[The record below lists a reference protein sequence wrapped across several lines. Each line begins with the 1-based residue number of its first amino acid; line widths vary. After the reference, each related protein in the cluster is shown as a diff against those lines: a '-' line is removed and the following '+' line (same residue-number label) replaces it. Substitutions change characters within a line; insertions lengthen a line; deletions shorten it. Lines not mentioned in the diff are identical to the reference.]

1 MANGLCKIKR
11 IMATFPLQPEPSP
24 QGQLR
29 EHFHRQL
36 ADLQDTVLEM
46 TSMVD
51 RAIERSL
58 SALVNRDVALAKIV
72 IDEDQVINQMGYR
85 IQDQCVEL
93 LARQSPLAGDLR
105 LIVSVS
111 ALANELERM
120 GDHAE
125 GNAKIVVMMQDE
137 PLVKPLVDIPIMAEK
152 ARAMMNKAIQAFL
165 DKDIETSYVVGTEDD
180 EVDTLYDLIYGDLI
194 QVMISD
200 PTKIEP
206 ATRLLWVAHNL
217 ERIGDRATNIAERTV
232 YTVTGE
238 LPQMDVSRY

>member
-1 MANGLCKIKR
+1 MV
-11 IMATFPLQPEPSP
+11 TSQPQPEPHP
-24 QGQLR
+24 PGELR

-36 ADLQDTVLEM
+36 AALQDTVLEM

-58 SALVNRDVALAKIV
+58 SALVNRDVPLAELV
-72 IDEDQVINQMGYR
+72 IDDDRLVNEIGYR
-85 IQDQCVEL
+85 IQNQSVEL

-105 LIVSVS
+105 LVVSVS
-111 ALANELERM
+111 ALATELERM
-120 GDHAE
+120 ADHAE
-125 GNAKIVVMMQDE
+125 GIAKIVVMMQNE

-165 DKDIETSYVVGTEDD
+165 DKDVDTAYAVGNDDD
-180 EVDTLYDLIYGDLI
+180 EVDALYDTIYGDLI
-194 QVMISD
+194 QVMVTD
-200 PTKIEP
+200 PSKIEP

-238 LPQMDVSRY
+238 LPQMDVSSY

>member
-1 MANGLCKIKR
+1 MV
-11 IMATFPLQPEPSP
+11 TSQPQPEPHP
-24 QGQLR
+24 PGELR

-36 ADLQDTVLEM
+36 AELQDTVLEM

-58 SALVNRDVALAKIV
+58 NALVNRDVPLAEAV
-72 IDEDQVINQMGYR
+72 IKEDRLVNDIGYR
-85 IQDQCVEL
+85 IQNQCVEL

-105 LIVSVS
+105 LVVSVS
-111 ALANELERM
+111 ALATELERM
-120 GDHAE
+120 ADHAE
-125 GNAKIVVMMQDE
+125 GNAKIVVMMQNE

-165 DKDIETSYVVGTEDD
+165 DKDLDAAYAVGADDD
-180 EVDTLYDLIYGDLI
+180 EVDDLYDIIYGDLI
-194 QVMISD
+194 QVMVSD
-200 PTKIEP
+200 PSTIEP
-206 ATRLLWVAHNL
+206 ATRLLWVSHNL

-238 LPQMDVSRY
+238 LPQMDVSSY

>member
-1 MANGLCKIKR
+1 MV
-11 IMATFPLQPEPSP
+11 TSQPQPEPPP
-24 QGQLR
+24 QGHLR

-36 ADLQDTVLEM
+36 AELQDTVLEM

-58 SALVNRDVALAKIV
+58 SALVNRDVPLAEAV
-72 IDEDQVINQMGYR
+72 IKEDRLVNEIGYR
-85 IQDQCVEL
+85 IQNQCVEL

-105 LIVSVS
+105 LVVSVS
-111 ALANELERM
+111 ALATELERM
-120 GDHAE
+120 ADHAE
-125 GNAKIVVMMQDE
+125 GNAKIVVMMQNE

-165 DKDIETSYVVGTEDD
+165 DKDLDAAHEVDADDD

-194 QVMISD
+194 QVMVND
-200 PTKIEP
+200 PSKIEA

-232 YTVTGE
+232 YTVTGQ
-238 LPQMDVSRY
+238 LPQMDVSSY

>member
-1 MANGLCKIKR
+1 MV
-11 IMATFPLQPEPSP
+11 TSQPQPEPHP
-24 QGQLR
+24 PGELR

-36 ADLQDTVLEM
+36 AALQDTVLEM

-51 RAIERSL
+51 RAIQRSL
-58 SALVNRDVALAKIV
+58 SALVNRDVPLAELV
-72 IDEDQVINQMGYR
+72 VGEDRLVNEIGYR
-85 IQDQCVEL
+85 IQNQSVEL
-93 LARQSPLAGDLR
+93 LARQSPLAGELR
-105 LIVSVS
+105 LVVSVS
-111 ALANELERM
+111 ALATELERM
-120 GDHAE
+120 ADHAE
-125 GNAKIVVMMQDE
+125 GIAKIVVMMQNE

-165 DKDIETSYVVGTEDD
+165 DKDIEAAHAVDADDD
-180 EVDTLYDLIYGDLI
+180 EVDTLYDTIYGDLI
-194 QVMISD
+194 QVMVND

-238 LPQMDVSRY
+238 LPKMDVSSY

>member
-1 MANGLCKIKR
+1 MV
-11 IMATFPLQPEPSP
+11 TSQPQPEPPP
-24 QGQLR
+24 QGHLR

-36 ADLQDTVLEM
+36 AELQDTVLEM

-58 SALVNRDVALAKIV
+58 SALVNRDVPLAEAV
-72 IDEDQVINQMGYR
+72 IKEDRLVNEIGYR
-85 IQDQCVEL
+85 IQNQCVEL

-105 LIVSVS
+105 LVVSVS
-111 ALANELERM
+111 ALATELERM
-120 GDHAE
+120 ADHAE
-125 GNAKIVVMMQDE
+125 GNAKIVVMMQNE

-165 DKDIETSYVVGTEDD
+165 DKDLDAAHEVDADDD

-194 QVMISD
+194 QVMVND
-200 PTKIEP
+200 PSKIEA

-232 YTVTGE
+232 YTVTGQR
-238 LPQMDVSRY
+238 PQMDVSSY

>member
-1 MANGLCKIKR
+1 MV
-11 IMATFPLQPEPSP
+11 TSQPQPEPLP
-24 QGQLR
+24 HGELR

-36 ADLQDTVLEM
+36 AELQDTVLEM

-51 RAIERSL
+51 RAIERAL
-58 SALVNRDVALAKIV
+58 SALVNRDVPLAQVV
-72 IDEDQVINQMGYR
+72 IDEDRLINQIGYR
-85 IQDQCVEL
+85 IQNQSVEL

-105 LIVSVS
+105 LVVSVS
-111 ALANELERM
+111 ALATELERM

-125 GNAKIVVMMQDE
+125 GIAKIVVMMRNE

-165 DKDIETSYVVGTEDD
+165 DKDMDASHAVDNDDD
-180 EVDTLYDLIYGDLI
+180 EVDALYDTIYRDLI
-194 QVMISD
+194 QVMVTD
-200 PTKIEP
+200 PSKIEP

-238 LPQMDVSRY
+238 LPQMDVSSY

>member
-1 MANGLCKIKR
+1 MRRTMVNSQP
-11 IMATFPLQPEPSP
+11 TPEPYP
-24 QGQLR
+24 PGELR

-36 ADLQDTVLEM
+36 AELQDTVLEM

-51 RAIERSL
+51 RAIQRSL
-58 SALVNRDVALAKIV
+58 SALVNRDVPLAQEV
-72 IDEDQVINQMGYR
+72 IEEDRFVNEMGYR
-85 IQDQCVEL
+85 IQNQCVEL

-105 LIVSVS
+105 LVVSVS
-111 ALANELERM
+111 ALATELERM
-120 GDHAE
+120 ADHAE

-152 ARAMMNKAIQAFL
+152 ARAMMLRAIQAFL
-165 DKDIETSYVVGTEDD
+165 DKDIAEAHAVSNDDD
-180 EVDTLYDLIYGDLI
+180 EVDALYDTIYGDLI

-238 LPQMDVSRY
+238 LPEMDVSTY

>member
-1 MANGLCKIKR
+1 MV
-11 IMATFPLQPEPSP
+11 TSQPQPEPRP
-24 QGQLR
+24 PGELR

-36 ADLQDTVLEM
+36 AALQDTVLEM
-46 TSMVD
+46 TSMAD

-58 SALVNRDVALAKIV
+58 SALVNRDIPLAEAV
-72 IDEDQVINQMGYR
+72 IEEDRLVNQIGYR
-85 IQDQCVEL
+85 IQNQCVEL

-105 LIVSVS
+105 LVVSVS
-111 ALANELERM
+111 ALATELERM
-120 GDHAE
+120 ADHAE
-125 GNAKIVVMMQDE
+125 GIAQIVVMMRDE
-137 PLVKPLVDIPIMAEK
+137 PLVKPLVDIPIMADK
-152 ARAMMNKAIQAFL
+152 ARAMMNRAIQAFL
-165 DKDIETSYVVGTEDD
+165 DKDIEAAHAVDADDD
-180 EVDTLYDLIYGDLI
+180 EVDALYDTIYGDLI

-238 LPQMDVSRY
+238 LPEMDVSTY

>member
-1 MANGLCKIKR
+1 MV
-11 IMATFPLQPEPSP
+11 TSQPQPEPPP
-24 QGQLR
+24 QGHLR

-36 ADLQDTVLEM
+36 AELQDTVLEM

-58 SALVNRDVALAKIV
+58 SALVNRDVPLAEAV
-72 IDEDQVINQMGYR
+72 IKEDRLVNEIGYR
-85 IQDQCVEL
+85 IQNQCVEL

-105 LIVSVS
+105 LVVSVS
-111 ALANELERM
+111 ALATELERM
-120 GDHAE
+120 ADHAE
-125 GNAKIVVMMQDE
+125 GNAKIVVMMQNE

-165 DKDIETSYVVGTEDD
+165 DKDLDAAHEVDADDD

-194 QVMISD
+194 QVMVND
-200 PTKIEP
+200 PSKIEA

-217 ERIGDRATNIAERTV
+217 ERVGDRATNIAERTV
-232 YTVTGE
+232 YTVTGQ
-238 LPQMDVSRY
+238 LPQMDVSSY